1 MQPFPLHNISMDYY
15 TTLGVQR
22 SASEDDIKKAYR
34 KLAMKHHPDR
44 GGDEA
49 AFKKISEAYDVL
61 TDPKKK
67 EIFDLGGNPNQ
78 QGGAGPW
85 GNSFNQGP
93 FEFHFNTGGGP
104 GMDDIFNRFGFGGQF
119 GQRPMR
125 KNRSL
130 NINIDVTLEE
140 VLSGKELNA
149 EITIPGTNKK
159 KMINIVVPA
168 GIESGQQ
175 IRYEGMGDDHIKD
188 IKPGDLIVN
197 INVVPHQKFRR
208 EHTNII
214 VEETID
220 VWSAMLGN
228 QIEIKTLDGKNL
240 TINIPP
246 GTQPNTVLSCRG
258 EGLPVIRS
266 RTRGNLLIHI
276 KVEIP
281 RNLPHTAMEK
291 LKSLKDE
298 I

>member
-1 MQPFPLHNISMDYY
+1 MDYY
-15 TTLGVQR
+15 STLGVQR
-22 SASEDDIKKAYR
+22 NASEDEIKKAYR

-49 AFKKISEAYDVL
+49 TFKKISEAYDVL
-61 TDPKKK
+61 SDPKKK
-67 EIFDLGGNPNQ
+67 EVFDLGGDPNQ
-78 QGGAGPW
+78 QGGGPW

-93 FEFHFNTGGGP
+93 FEFHFGGGNP
-104 GMDDIFNRFGFGGQF
+104 GMDDIFSRFGFGGGF

-130 NINIDVTLEE
+130 NINIDITLEE
-140 VLSGKELNA
+140 VLTGKDLNA
-149 EITIPGTNKK
+149 EITVPGTNKK
-159 KMINIVVPA
+159 KMINIAIPA

-188 IKPGDLIVN
+188 LRPGDLIVN
-197 INVVPHQKFRR
+197 INVMPHHKFRR
-208 EHTNII
+208 EHNNII

-220 VWSAMLGN
+220 VWSAMLGS
-228 QIEIKTLDGKNL
+228 QLEIKTLDGKSL

-258 EGLPVIRS
+258 EGLPVIRT
-266 RTRGNLLIHI
+266 RARGNLLVNI

-281 RNLPHTAMEK
+281 RNLSHSVSEK
-291 LKSLKDE
+291 LRSLKDE
-298 I
+298 V